1 MELTN
6 KEINDILT
14 DFPDLIAKAE
24 SDWKTAK
31 VERERIEALAY
42 FRLKAEC
49 AGAKVTEAWL
59 ANKVLVD
66 DDVHRAKL
74 DEIVKEAEH
83 SRLYEK
89 LMCAK
94 KIAQLRTA
102 F

>member
-6 KEINDILT
+6 KDINDILT

-59 ANKVLVD
+59 TNKVRVD
-66 DDVHRAKL
+66 DEVHKAKL
-74 DEIVKEAEH
+74 DEIVRESEYN
-83 SRLYEK
+83 RLYER
-89 LMCAK
+89 LMSCK
-94 KIAQLRTA
+94 RLAQLRSA